1 MAVMQVTK
9 EFTFDSAHFLPKYY
23 GKCEKMH
30 GHTYRL
36 LVTVEGEVGE
46 NGLVIDFVIL
56 KKIVKKQVLNKL
68 DHQVINDVIEV
79 ASAENTAK
87 WIWDQLVDLKTLI
100 RGELD
105 DPNLPESITK
115 HFKDKSDDIDASEFS
130 DQVRLVEVK
139 LYETPNSFV
148 TYYGK

>member
-1 MAVMQVTK
+1 MQVTK
-9 EFTFDSAHFLPKYY
+9 EFTFDSAHFLPQYY
-23 GKCEKMH
+23 GKCERMH

-36 LVTVEGEVGE
+36 QVTVEGEVGE

-56 KKIVKKQVLNKL
+56 KRIVKSKVLDKL
-68 DHQVINDVIEV
+68 DHQVINDVIEI

-87 WIWDQLVDLKTLI
+87 WIWDQLVDLKSHI
-100 RGELD
+100 RQQLE

-115 HFKDKSDDIDASEFS
+115 YFRDQTDGEIDASEFS

-139 LYETPNSFV
+139 LWETPSSCV
-148 TYYGK
+148 TYFGK